1 MDVNIYPIRGGGG
14 IQRHVRID
22 SLYLHDN
29 EHEPK
34 LTLRGYLPIPS
45 LVLDVDEK
53 PPLRAATSKMLA
65 AASPRRRNAVLS
77 PRVERP
83 QVLSSG
89 SEDWSGV
96 SAGDPSVPAQTPS
109 QPPRAASSSSRLNS
123 KCRRGSNTSSTL
135 NSMCRTPLEVGRRSE
150 GHLIPGGGRHDHG
163 NARSRPN
170 SGTHDTRGEGTPY
183 KEGAGSSVPPLT
195 PAMGAQN
202 SRFTRTAVERHARA
216 HDTLAHDRNRF
227 ADANPGWSANP
238 GVSILRR
245 VALHSPVVMPLVVGC
260 SVEAW
265 VSEPSP
271 GTRTL
276 LLHVPVRNYIWGV
289 L

>member
-1 MDVNIYPIRGGGG
+1 M
-14 IQRHVRID
+14 
-22 SLYLHDN
+22 
-29 EHEPK
+29 
-34 LTLRGYLPIPS
+34 RGYLPIPS

-123 KCRRGSNTSSTL
+123 KCRLCSYTSSTL
-135 NSMCRTPLEVGRRSE
+135 NSMCRTPLEVGRRIVRRY
-150 GHLIPGGGRHDHG
+150 LFPGGGRQDHG
-163 NARSRPN
+163 NDRSRPN
-170 SGTHDTRGEGTPY
+170 SGTHDTRGEGTPS
-183 KEGAGSSVPPLT
+183 KEGTGSSVPPLT

-202 SRFTRTAVERHARA
+202 SRFTRTAAEGHARA

-227 ADANPGWSANP
+227 ANKG
-238 GVSILRR
+238 RR
-245 VALHSPVVMPLVVGC
+245 QF
-260 SVEAW
+260 
-265 VSEPSP
+265 PS
-271 GTRTL
+271 
-276 LLHVPVRNYIWGV
+276 HVPGLWFRGRSQEHGWEISVPTRP
-289 L
+289 

>member
-1 MDVNIYPIRGGGG
+1 MRPRRSVNIYPIRGGGG
-14 IQRHVRID
+14 TQRHVRID
-22 SLYLHDN
+22 PLYLHDS

-123 KCRRGSNTSSTL
+123 KCRLCPDTSSTL
-135 NSMCRTPLEVGRRSE
+135 NSICREAGRKGQTLGLLSSDPQGPRSPRQRPPRGISLEWQPEAQENWLSHCKGSEATPM
-150 GHLIPGGGRHDHG
+150 GHPWETPSQGGTDALTLG
-163 NARSRPN
+163 SVRPYW
-170 SGTHDTRGEGTPY
+170 H
-183 KEGAGSSVPPLT
+183 
-195 PAMGAQN
+195 
-202 SRFTRTAVERHARA
+202 
-216 HDTLAHDRNRF
+216 
-227 ADANPGWSANP
+227 
-238 GVSILRR
+238 
-245 VALHSPVVMPLVVGC
+245 
-260 SVEAW
+260 
-265 VSEPSP
+265 EPQP
-271 GTRTL
+271 
-276 LLHVPVRNYIWGV
+276 VPVRGTVSAVAETGSV
-289 L
+289 LQV

>member
-1 MDVNIYPIRGGGG
+1 M
-14 IQRHVRID
+14 
-22 SLYLHDN
+22 
-29 EHEPK
+29 
-34 LTLRGYLPIPS
+34 RGYLPIPS

-123 KCRRGSNTSSTL
+123 KCRLCSYTSSTL
-135 NSMCRTPLEVGRRSE
+135 NNMCRTPLEVGRRIVRRY
-150 GHLIPGGGRHDHG
+150 LFPGGGRQDHG
-163 NARSRPN
+163 NDRSRPN
-170 SGTHDTRGEGTPY
+170 SGTHDTRGEGTPS
-183 KEGAGSSVPPLT
+183 KEGTGSSVPPLT

-202 SRFTRTAVERHARA
+202 SRFTRTAAERHARA
-216 HDTLAHDRNRF
+216 HDTLAHDRNRATLASAGGSLGASS
-227 ADANPGWSANP
+227 ADVCHLG
-238 GVSILRR
+238 ILATSNKGGIRE
-245 VALHSPVVMPLVVGC
+245 SCM
-260 SVEAW
+260 
-265 VSEPSP
+265 
-271 GTRTL
+271 
-276 LLHVPVRNYIWGV
+276 
-289 L
+289 

>member
-1 MDVNIYPIRGGGG
+1 M
-14 IQRHVRID
+14 
-22 SLYLHDN
+22 
-29 EHEPK
+29 
-34 LTLRGYLPIPS
+34 RGYLPIPS

-123 KCRRGSNTSSTL
+123 KRRLCSNTSSTL

-150 GHLIPGGGRHDHG
+150 GHLLPGGGRHDHG
-163 NARSRPN
+163 NDRSRPN
-170 SGTHDTRGEGTPY
+170 SGTHDTRGEGTPS
-183 KEGAGSSVPPLT
+183 KEGTGSSVPPLT

-202 SRFTRTAVERHARA
+202 SRFTRTAAERHARA
-216 HDTLAHDRNRF
+216 RNGHARARYAHARRGSRRLKQGLAPRYPHCYHQRQTSARAPPFEEDCC
-227 ADANPGWSANP
+227 GWWCRSSA
-238 GVSILRR
+238 
-245 VALHSPVVMPLVVGC
+245 
-260 SVEAW
+260 
-265 VSEPSP
+265 
-271 GTRTL
+271 
-276 LLHVPVRNYIWGV
+276 
-289 L
+289 